1 MNEMLVFLRVL
12 LLVFSS
18 FSPSLFSLVI
28 LSNSMASLSSIGW
41 SRPVFPIDYLHG
53 IILCVLSC
61 SVTSD
66 SFATPWTV
74 ACQASLF
81 MEFSRQKY

>member
-12 LLVFSS
+12 LLVFFS